1 MEYKAEVDRYEETLK
16 QNKKL
21 AKTMQKPLKPKPDYI
36 FEGKTIFE
44 HVIHHLKTIRRS
56 ELESSLKFLNFTVIK
71 KMMYYIEF
79 YIRNGIEIE
88 LITKVLIFFIQ
99 GYQSQIAGCEDLKLI
114 MTSIYYHLSSSLKAY
129 KEKIG
134 VNQSAIKLLLHQ
146 IKYLDNKVFEE
157 QAADAFTNEFNQNS
171 GLF

>member
-1 MEYKAEVDRYEETLK
+1 VERYEETLK
-16 QNKKL
+16 ENKKL
-21 AKTMQKPLKPKPDYI
+21 AKSMQKPLKPKPDYA

-44 HVIHHLKTIRRS
+44 YVIHHLKAIRRS

-71 KMMYYIEF
+71 KMLYYIEY

-99 GYQSQIAGCEDLKLI
+99 GYQTQMAGCEDLKLI
-114 MTSIYYHLSSSLKAY
+114 MTSVYYHLSGNLRAY

-157 QAADAFTNEFNQNS
+157 QADYAFTNEFNQNT